1 MTAKIK
7 LTAGSGGG
15 TVSWVAPTSTTSN
28 ADVEFKLPVADGT
41 AGQVLSTDGSGNL
54 SWTSVSGTP
63 ITVVNT
69 WRISST
75 EKHEGTNA
83 VITSDWEE
91 IDTDSYGKVGSSLT
105 NSSGIFSFPATGMY
119 YIVSN
124 WRFLIGTA
132 ADGAANVSLDVT
144 TDGTNFDEATIITV
158 GDGGGSFTQHA
169 SGDFVFDVTSTSTH
183 KFRWRTHSMSGN
195 SRLLGSSTTNSSY
208 FTAIRIGDT

>member
-1 MTAKIK
+1 MSAKIK
-7 LTAGSGGG
+7 LTASSGGG

-28 ADVEFKLPVADGT
+28 ANVEFKLPVADGT

-54 SWTSVSGTP
+54 SWTTVSSTP

-91 IDTDSYGKVGSSLT
+91 NDTTGYGKIGSSLIN
-105 NSSGIFSFPATGMY
+105 NSGVFSFPATGMY
-119 YIVSN
+119 YIISH

-132 ADGAANVSLDVT
+132 ADSSANVSMEIT
-144 TDGTNFDEATIITV
+144 TDGTNFSYANIMTV
-158 GDGGGSFTQHA
+158 GDGGGSYRQHA
-169 SGDFVFDVTSTSTH
+169 SGDFFFDVTNTSTH
-183 KFRWRTHSMSGN
+183 KIRFSTHSMAGN
-195 SRLLGSSTTNSSY
+195 SRLLGDTNENSSY
-208 FTAIRIGDT
+208 FTAIRLGDT